1 MVPAGLN
8 IQQVSAKEFQDRFA
22 AMSNSAYDAH
32 GALGSLMGFTP
43 PQEATDEDS
52 LRAAILSRQLEM
64 KPALEE
70 VRE

>member
-1 MVPAGLN
+1 
-8 IQQVSAKEFQDRFA
+8 
-22 AMSNSAYDAH
+22 MSNSTYDAH

-43 PQEATDEDS
+43 PGEATDEDS